1 MSEGGRFTAEKVVSS
16 ATEPL
21 FNGPVSG
28 VWGGGAVLP
37 GGGGAL
43 LHSGSIWKRRPP
55 VTVGIFQ
62 QQVSLCVWIEGE
74 AGGGGISGG
83 GGYLKEEVDFCSAF
97 CPLLK
102 DSWFWYWN
110 QGSSE
115 Y

>member
-74 AGGGGISGG
+74 AGGGALVGG
-83 GGYLKEEVDFCSAF
+83 GLPQRRNRFLFSVLS
-97 CPLLK
+97 
-102 DSWFWYWN
+102 
-110 QGSSE
+110 SSE
-115 Y
+115 GQLVLVLEPGF